1 MKGADRMV
9 TLLRARIEEMSV
21 ERARERIG
29 EAAYVGI
36 RREDAHPM
44 FVELLAGH
52 EGWSCGQVVRG
63 SRGRPARKRWS
74 RERIVELAAGL
85 GLGAPVYAGHARP
98 GARRRAVGRMVSA
111 AERWFRG
118 VMGAAGIAY
127 IADAETRSRVRS
139 GELNTCSI
147 EAEVELHRGPSEEE
161 GTWVVDAVRK
171 VTGVALGDA
180 RRSRPGF
187 PGAALLAVVEEFAEE
202 PEKEPVAPPAD
213 PASVSGSGS
222 AEPGLPAEAPAV
234 ARAAGSG
241 GALADR
247 RLEELG
253 RRVAAGEK
261 KVEEL
266 TAELKRLREGW
277 SPPRIAA
284 PPERERGPMADNPLI
299 PRPRGF

>member
-21 ERARERIG
+21 EQARARIG

-52 EGWSCGQVVRG
+52 EGWSSGQVVSG
-63 SRGRPARKRWS
+63 SRGRPARKHWS

-161 GTWVVDAVRK
+161 GSWVVDAVRK

-202 PEKEPVAPPAD
+202 PEPEPVAPA
-213 PASVSGSGS
+213 
-222 AEPGLPAEAPAV
+222 AEPRLPAEATAE
-234 ARAAGSG
+234 AGAAESG
-241 GALADR
+241 GALAER

-253 RRVAAGEK
+253 RRVGAGEK
-261 KVEEL
+261 RVEEL

-284 PPERERGPMADNPLI
+284 PPERERDPMADNPLI
-299 PRPRGF
+299 PRPGGF